1 MTLKRYEQQFP
12 ERNFCTSG
20 PEKILKIVPRTR
32 LLAIMLS
39 ARRRSWT
46 RSCTGEG
53 FAAPVGLTETKSE
66 PSWVLQNLTFSDFL
80 DTNLVFL
87 AQLFQAR
94 FFLDFWSC
102 AELQGSLKYSKINV
116 RYYKN
121 KVLQK
126 STKASQETHF
136 PQNFNQFREP
146 AGGGFRIFCDFSGI
160 RNSLNFKPG
169 KMEASGA
176 CGSHGELQGTTKSPR
191 ALAPFNIDI

>member
-1 MTLKRYEQQFP
+1 MTLKRYEQQLP

-20 PEKILKIVPRTR
+20 PEKIPKIVSRTR

-39 ARRRSWT
+39 ARRRPWT

-66 PSWVLQNLTFSDFL
+66 PSWVLQNLTFSQFSQHQII
-80 DTNLVFL
+80 FL

-94 FFLDFWSC
+94 VFLDFWPF
-102 AELQGSLKYSKINV
+102 AQLQGSLKYSKIDV

-160 RNSLNFKPG
+160 RNSKNFKPG

-176 CGSHGELQGTTKSPR
+176 CGSHGELEGTPRSPR